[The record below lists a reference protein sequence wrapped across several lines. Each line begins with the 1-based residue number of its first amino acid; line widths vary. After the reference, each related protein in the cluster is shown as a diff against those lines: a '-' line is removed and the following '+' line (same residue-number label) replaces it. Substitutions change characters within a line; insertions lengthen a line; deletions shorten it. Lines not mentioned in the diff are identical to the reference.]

1 MRLFIGNATKQVHR
15 FCYRVPEVRGFRYRD
30 IQVGQQICL
39 DDKELNKP
47 VVDSII
53 DHQARYGFVSV
64 SELDRVKDRYI
75 GLIYSIDKAI
85 PPIKMARM
93 VDHNDGVMVEK
104 GKANR
109 TRAGIAASNEAA
121 KFVTANRP
129 ANSIP
134 NFEITVEEDRRDS
147 RDDTPY
153 VRDGH
158 KITRDPSETSRP
170 IAARRGRRRVA

>member
-1 MRLFIGNATKQVHR
+1 M
-15 FCYRVPEVRGFRYRD
+15 
-30 IQVGQQICL
+30 
-39 DDKELNKP
+39 
-47 VVDSII
+47 
-53 DHQARYGFVSV
+53 
-64 SELDRVKDRYI
+64 KDRYI

-104 GKANR
+104 GKVNR
-109 TRAGIAASNEAA
+109 IRAGIAASNEAA
-121 KFVTANRP
+121 KFVAAQRP
-129 ANSIP
+129 SDSIP

-158 KITRDPSETSRP
+158 KITRDPSETSMP